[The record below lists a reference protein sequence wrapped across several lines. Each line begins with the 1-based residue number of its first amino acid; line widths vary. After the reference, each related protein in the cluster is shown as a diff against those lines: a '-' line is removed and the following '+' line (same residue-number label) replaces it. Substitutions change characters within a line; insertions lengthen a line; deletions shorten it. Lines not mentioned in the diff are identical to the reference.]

1 MMETNFIFHCCRSDE
16 NFYKYLIVIRDVDT
30 KNFTRSEL
38 YAFFMN
44 VYNAFAIK
52 MILDHSCDKYV
63 SLYIYI
69 YIYIYIYTCAI
80 HYATLDNRVLHG
92 CP

>member
-1 MMETNFIFHCCRSDE
+1 MGTNFIFTACRSDG
-16 NFYKYLIVIRDVDT
+16 NFYKYLTVIRDVDT

-63 SLYIYI
+63 SLYYSLYI
-69 YIYIYIYTCAI
+69 YIYLHLC
-80 HYATLDNRVLHG
+80 HTLYNTE
-92 CP
+92 